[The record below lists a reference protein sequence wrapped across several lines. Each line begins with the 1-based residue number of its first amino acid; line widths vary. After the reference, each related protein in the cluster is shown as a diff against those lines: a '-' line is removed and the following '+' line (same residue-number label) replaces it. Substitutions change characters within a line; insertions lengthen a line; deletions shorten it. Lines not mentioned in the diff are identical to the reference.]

1 MKRLRMVFSIKGIC
15 WLSSSFFLYSLL
27 PAQSTKDIWHQLD
40 SLSKA
45 KKQLLIQVDSIN
57 RRSEGLRLKRI
68 QADLQRYGK
77 ATCAADS
84 EIVAHQ
90 AMLIGYNE
98 LHEQANWVAHI
109 VNKDILEGTIGRTN
123 DFREDSL
130 LKKGSANLDD
140 YWESGYDRGHLAPS
154 ADFRWSKKALSESY
168 FYSNMSPQLPEFNRE
183 IWADVENIAR
193 KWAIEN
199 EELYIVTG
207 GVLKKGLPVIGTKNK
222 ISIPETYYKVL
233 LDYKEP
239 EVKGIAFLVP
249 HKGMERN
256 PTEFLV
262 SIDSVEKITG
272 IDFFP
277 SIPDDIENVV
287 EARCEPEKWIKKD
300 TLPPPPPIALERGQI
315 RADKAKNYIGNRCTV
330 CGTVVSTRF
339 NASSKSQSTYINL
352 DYIFPNQVF
361 TVVIYGQDR
370 VNFSYL
376 PEVFLKGKQICV
388 RGEVDQFNG
397 TPQIVVKNEK
407 KIRIVEP
414 EGEDKD

>member
-1 MKRLRMVFSIKGIC
+1 MRITSLIVFLLVSFG
-15 WLSSSFFLYSLL
+15 LS
-27 PAQSTKDIWHQLD
+27 AQSTKELWRQID
-40 SLSKA
+40 SLSKT
-45 KKQLLIQVDSIN
+45 KKALLTQIDSVN
-57 RRSEGLRLKRI
+57 RFAELLKLKRI
-68 QADLQRYGK
+68 QADLQRLGQPR
-77 ATCAADS
+77 CAADS
-84 EIVAHQ
+84 EVVLHS
-90 AMLIGYNE
+90 AMMIGYNE
-98 LHEQANWVAHI
+98 MHEQPNWVANI
-109 VNKDILEGTIGRTN
+109 VNRDILEGTIGRTN

-130 LKKGSANLDD
+130 LKKGSAGLED

-168 FYSNMSPQLPEFNRE
+168 FYSNMSPQLPGFNRE
-183 IWADVENIAR
+183 VWADVENVAR

-199 EELYIVTG
+199 EEIYIVTG
-207 GVLKKGLPVIGTKNK
+207 GILKKGLPKIGSKNK
-222 ISIPETYYKVL
+222 ISIPEAYYKVL

-249 HKGMERN
+249 HKEMERN

-277 SIPDDIENVV
+277 SMPDDLETAV
-287 EARCEPEKWIKKD
+287 EARCEPDKWIKKD
-300 TLPPPPPIALERGQI
+300 TVPPPPPIALERGQVSV
-315 RADKAKNYIGNRCTV
+315 DKAKNYIGNRCTV
-330 CGTVVSTRF
+330 CGTVVATRF

-352 DYIFPNQVF
+352 DYTFPNQVF
-361 TVVIYGQDR
+361 TVVIYGGDR

-407 KIRIVEP
+407 KIRIIEP

>member
-1 MKRLRMVFSIKGIC
+1 MRVS
-15 WLSSSFFLYSLL
+15 SLL
-27 PAQSTKDIWHQLD
+27 LLLFIYLNVPAQSTRELWRQID
-40 SLSKA
+40 SLAKA
-45 KKQLLIQVDSIN
+45 KKTILAQIDSIN
-57 RRSEGLRLKRI
+57 RFSETLKLKRI
-68 QADLQRYGK
+68 QADLQKLGQAK
-77 ATCAADS
+77 CIADS
-84 EIVAHQ
+84 EIVLHS
-90 AMLIGYNE
+90 AMMIGYNE
-98 LHEQANWVAHI
+98 LHEQPNWVVNI
-109 VNKDILEGTIGRTN
+109 VNRDILEGTIGRTN

-130 LKKGSANLDD
+130 LKKGSSNLED

-183 IWADVENIAR
+183 IWADVENVSR

-207 GVLKKGLPVIGTKNK
+207 GVLKKGLPSIGVKNK
-222 ISIPETYYKVL
+222 ISIPEAYYKVL

-249 HKGMERN
+249 HKGMERS

-272 IDFFP
+272 IDFF
-277 SIPDDIENVV
+277 SALPDELENPIES
-287 EARCEPEKWIKKD
+287 RCEPDKWIKKD
-300 TLPPPPPIALERGQI
+300 TVPPPPPIALERGQVS
-315 RADKAKNYIGNRCTV
+315 AEKAKNYVGNRCTV

-361 TVVIYGQDR
+361 TVVIYGADR
-370 VNFSYL
+370 INFSYL

-407 KIRIVEP
+407 KIRIIEP

>member
-1 MKRLRMVFSIKGIC
+1 MRY
-15 WLSSSFFLYSLL
+15 FLYILFSLL
-27 PAQSTKDIWHQLD
+27 SFSLFAQSTKDIWRQID
-40 SLSKA
+40 SLA
-45 KKQLLIQVDSIN
+45 KTKKSFLTQIDSLN
-57 RRSEGLRLKRI
+57 RQSERLKLQRI
-68 QADLQRYGK
+68 QADLRKIGQPK
-77 ATCAADS
+77 CAADS
-84 EIVAHQ
+84 EIVMHS
-90 AMLIGYNE
+90 AMMLGYNE
-98 LHEQANWVAHI
+98 KHEQANWVANI
-109 VNKDILEGTIGRTN
+109 VNRDILEGTIGRTN

-130 LKKGSANLDD
+130 LKKGSATLED

-154 ADFRWSKKALSESY
+154 ADFRWSRTALSESY

-183 IWADVENIAR
+183 IWADVENLAR

-207 GVLKKGLPVIGTKNK
+207 GVLKKGLPTMGLKNK
-222 ISIPETYYKVL
+222 ISIPEAYYKIL

-256 PTEFLV
+256 PAEFLV

-277 SIPDDIENVV
+277 SLPDDLENAIES
-287 EARCEPEKWIKKD
+287 RCEPDKWIKKD
-300 TLPPPPPIALERGQI
+300 TLPPPPPIALERGQVS
-315 RADKAKNYIGNRCTV
+315 ADKAKNYVGNRCTV

-339 NASSKSQSTYINL
+339 NAGSKSQSTYINL
-352 DYIFPNQVF
+352 DYTFPHQVF
-361 TVVIYGQDR
+361 TIVIYGQDR

-376 PEVFLKGKQICV
+376 PEVFLKGKQLCV
-388 RGEVDQFNG
+388 RGEVEQFNG

-407 KIRIVEP
+407 KIKVIEP